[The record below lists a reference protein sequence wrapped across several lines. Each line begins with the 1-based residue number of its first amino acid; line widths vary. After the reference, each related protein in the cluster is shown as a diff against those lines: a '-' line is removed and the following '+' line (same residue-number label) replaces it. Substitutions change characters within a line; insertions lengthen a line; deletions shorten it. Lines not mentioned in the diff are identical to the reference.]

1 MAGVTLWTAAEA
13 AAATGGRASGDWRAT
28 GVALDSRAARP
39 GDLFV
44 AVAGERRD
52 GHDFVADALAHGAA
66 AAMVSRETD
75 PALPQLRVA
84 DTRRGLYALAE
95 AARRRSGARIAAVT
109 GSVGK
114 TGSKELLARLLAR
127 AGPTEASRGNLNN
140 EWGAPL
146 SLARLPPEARF
157 AVFEL
162 GMNHAGEIAPLSR
175 LVRPHVALVTAIAP
189 AHTAFFPDLAGVADA
204 KAEVF
209 AGLEPGGGAILNAD
223 SPHADRLEA
232 AARAAGAE
240 VLRFSRRAG
249 DAVLL
254 DAALDAEGSHVAVE
268 LRGRR
273 LDFRLGAPGAH
284 WVSNALGV
292 LLTLDALGVEPDLEV
307 LAAFRAP
314 AGRGVRRELGS
325 FTLIDESYNA
335 SPAAM
340 EAAFEVLGLAAP
352 AGRGR
357 RIAVL
362 GDMLELGA
370 DADAAHAGLAEPLEA
385 AGVDLVFAAGPEMRR
400 LFDRLP
406 RCRRGAH
413 LCDTATLAPLV
424 AEAIHPGDVV
434 LVKGS
439 LGMGM
444 RVVIEALERRARAE
458 G

>member
-1 MAGVTLWTAAEA
+1 MTLWTAGEA
-13 AAATGGRASGDWRAT
+13 AAATGGAPQGGWTASG
-28 GVALDSRAARP
+28 VAIDSRTIAA

-44 AVAGERRD
+44 AVAGPNHD
-52 GHDFVADALAHGAA
+52 GHCFVGQALAGGAA
-66 AAMVSRETD
+66 AAMVSRD
-75 PALPQLRVA
+75 CGAGLPSLHVP
-84 DTRRGLYALAE
+84 DTCAGLYALAR
-95 AARRRSGARIAAVT
+95 AARARSAARIAAVT

-114 TGSKELLARLLAR
+114 TGCKDLLFHLLSR

-146 SLARLPPEARF
+146 SLARLPREAAF

-175 LVRPHVALVTAIAP
+175 LVRPHAALVTAIAP
-189 AHTAFFPDLAGVADA
+189 AHTAFFDSLAGIADA

-209 AGLEPGGGAILNAD
+209 EGLEPGGAAVLNAD
-223 SPHADRLEA
+223 TPHIDRLEA
-232 AARAAGAE
+232 AARRAGADI
-240 VLRFSRRAG
+240 LRFSRKAG

-254 DAALDAEGSHVAVE
+254 HAALDAAGSDIAAE
-268 LRGRR
+268 IRGRR
-273 LDFRLGAPGAH
+273 FEFRLGAPGAH
-284 WVSNALGV
+284 WALNALGV
-292 LLTLDALGVEPDLEV
+292 LLVMDSFGAAPAPGALAE
-307 LAAFRAP
+307 FRPP
-314 AGRGVRRELGS
+314 AGRGARRALGGW
-325 FTLIDESYNA
+325 TLIDESYNA

-340 EAAFEVLGLAAP
+340 NAALDVLGLGQP
-352 AGRGR
+352 GPGGR

-370 DADAAHAGLAEPLEA
+370 DAGPAHAALAPALEK

-406 RCRRGAH
+406 PGRGGAH
-413 LCDTATLAPLV
+413 RPDAATLTPLV
-424 AEAIHPGDVV
+424 ADIVAPGDIV

-444 RVVIEALERRARAE
+444 KAVVGALERRA
-458 G
+458 GTGG